1 MLIYRQNYAA
11 LIFIPRPRKRKAIL
25 SISTRPCRSR
35 SRRRQRINAPI
46 GTTKPAI
53 DLLPRIQQ
61 LAFTHGLNDT
71 RIGREATGDPNL
83 VHDIKAG
90 RRLRDQTRA
99 KLVAYLNRVES
110 GEGGHA

>member
-11 LIFIPRPRKRKAIL
+11 LIFIPRPRQRKPIL
-25 SISTRPCRSR
+25 SIVARRARVRSR
-35 SRRRQRINAPI
+35 HRQRTDAPV

-53 DLLPRIQQ
+53 DLLARIQH
-61 LAFTHGLNDT
+61 LAFMHDLNDT
-71 RIGREATGDPNL
+71 RIGREAIGDPNL

-99 KLVAYLNRVES
+99 RLVAYLDRIES
-110 GEGGHA
+110 GEV